1 MSPRLPSA
9 FLCLL
14 LPLAAAAERAD
25 DRPAVRSSELRD
37 SVQRVERET
46 GGRVLRVEPV
56 RRGGQET
63 YRMKVLT
70 PEGRVRVM
78 QDEHRRDGRRPAAS
92 RSEPVR
98 PREHGPDDRGRD
110 RRR

>member
-1 MSPRLPSA
+1 MSLRPLPA
-9 FLCLL
+9 LLLAL
-14 LPLAAAAERAD
+14 LPLTAQAQRAD
-25 DRPAVRSSELRD
+25 EPPPVRSSELRD

-78 QDEHRRDGRRPAAS
+78 QDEHRREGRRSS
-92 RSEPVR
+92 RAEA
-98 PREHGPDDRGRD
+98 PRQREFGADDSGRD
-110 RRR
+110 NDR